1 MTYEDPVDALLR
13 QAFCGHAWLIE
24 RLLRRLAA
32 AGDPRQERLFSAR
45 DFAEDCAAMAAHRM
59 GAPDPFLPMPPAPDP
74 DPVGWFDVGFSALLL
89 ELVTLHLRP
98 PGETDGQADTSY
110 AAGAESFRLL
120 RRFAFEQSAAE
131 DQGPIDARIRAFI
144 IPAAAVWGEAFL
156 REAADAL
163 DKRLPR
169 RAVLADAVKALAA
182 AGLPD
187 DPWRY
192 LEPQLDRYGKAFGI
206 GFFKKKA
213 IKAGLWLAK

>member
-1 MTYEDPVDALLR
+1 MTDDDPIDGFLR
-13 QAFCGHAWLIE
+13 QAFCGHAWLID
-24 RLLRRLAA
+24 RLLKRLAA

-74 DPVGWFDVGFSALLL
+74 DPVGWFDLGFSALLL
-89 ELVTLHLRP
+89 ELVVLHLRP
-98 PGETDGQADTSY
+98 AGEASGGTNY
-110 AAGAESFRLL
+110 AAGADSFRLL
-120 RRFAFEQSAAE
+120 RIFAFEQSAAE
-131 DQGPIDARIRAFI
+131 DQGPIDARIRAFV

-163 DKRLPR
+163 DRRLPR
-169 RAVLADAVKALAA
+169 RAVLAEAVRALAA

-192 LEPQLDRYGKAFGI
+192 IEPQLDRYGKAFGI
-206 GFFKKKA
+206 GWVKKKA
-213 IKAGLWLAK
+213 IKAGLWLAT